1 MRISDWSSDVC
12 SSDLASNANISA
24 NGSIYLIYE
33 PKPET
38 SAAWRI
44 ARLRSGGASSQFSKV
59 RGRAGGDAHA
69 DQPSDT
75 AAGSGAGPRA
85 VDRKSVGQGKSVSVR
100 VALGRLR
107 ITQEHEV
114 THITI

>member
-44 ARLRSGGASSQFSKV
+44 ARLRSGGASSQFSKG
-59 RGRAGGDAHA
+59 RGRAGGDAHG

-75 AAGSGAGPRA
+75 ARSEERRVGKECGSTCRA
-85 VDRKSVGQGKSVSVR
+85 RWWPYQ
-100 VALGRLR
+100 
-107 ITQEHEV
+107 
-114 THITI
+114 

>member
-44 ARLRSGGASSQFSKV
+44 ARLRSGGASSQFSKG
-59 RGRAGGDAHA
+59 RGRAGGDAHG

-75 AAGSGAGPRA
+75 AAGGCAGARAVHSSGAAGRA
-85 VDRKSVGQGKSVSVR
+85 DRS
-100 VALGRLR
+100 GRADLSDIR
-107 ITQEHEV
+107 SEEHTSELQ
-114 THITI
+114 